1 MFLNC
6 ELTHGQ
12 FFFQKMTTFF
22 ELCKNQIFA
31 NERQQLFLGSCRSKE
46 NKLFLIIVI
55 QITTKI
61 YSGFFFKEGC
71 KKATLFYL
79 MYSSS

>member
-6 ELTHGQ
+6 ELRHGQ

-31 NERQQLFLGSCRSKE
+31 NERQQLFLGSCRSRE
-46 NKLFLIIVI
+46 NKLFL
-55 QITTKI
+55 TKTFNN
-61 YSGFFFKEGC
+61 SGFFIKEGC
-71 KKATLFYL
+71 KKTTLFYL